1 MTMLAGTINMSPLM
15 PDPLGRN
22 ANMIISANMEQPY
35 DAKARKN
42 NTV

>member
-22 ANMIISANMEQPY
+22 ANMIISANIAQPY
-35 DAKARKN
+35 DANARIN